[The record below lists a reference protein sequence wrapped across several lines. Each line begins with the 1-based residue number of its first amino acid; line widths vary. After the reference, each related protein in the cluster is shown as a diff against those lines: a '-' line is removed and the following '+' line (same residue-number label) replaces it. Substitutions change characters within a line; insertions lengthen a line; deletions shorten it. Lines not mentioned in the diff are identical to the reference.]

1 MEKDLRN
8 AARRIIRDS
17 ALIDAGESVVII
29 HGAHNRNFASL
40 LAEEAIRVGALPFLW
55 SFNDSLV
62 SDFPEKPSES
72 VAGILGKADVVIW
85 LSQYT
90 AVDDLSEN
98 VQEKVFSFWDSI
110 YGLLQEEKVPTLL
123 VNLPPPAWLE
133 EDGIEPGGYLREFI
147 SAVDVDYVRMRELG
161 LIVAERL
168 NGAKE
173 VLITDENGTHL
184 RFSVEGRKP
193 GLEDGTLRDC
203 RLKRKEC
210 EVEIPAGE
218 VYIAPIESSA
228 SGRLV
233 LPHEDL
239 ELEFREGR
247 IASIRGEG
255 AEGLKRRIAG
265 ATNGDIIAEFGIGLN
280 PGVKSLGL
288 RIFDE
293 KALGTVHVA
302 IGHNLHLGGTNE
314 SEIHIDFVLLEPTV
328 LVDGRPLMEKGVLK
342 AW

>member
-1 MEKDLRN
+1 MENSLRS
-8 AARRIIRDS
+8 AAGRIIRDS
-17 ALIDAGESVVII
+17 ALVGKDESVLII

-55 SFNDSLV
+55 SFDDSLI

-72 VAGILGKADVVIW
+72 VAGILRKADVVIW

-90 AVDDLSEN
+90 AVDDLSED

-110 YGLLQEEKVPTLL
+110 YGLLQDEKVPTLL

-133 EDGIEPGGYLREFI
+133 EDGIKPNQYMREFL
-147 SAVDVDYVRMRELG
+147 SAVDVDYAKMRELG
-161 LIVAERL
+161 LKVVKQL
-168 NGAKE
+168 NRANE

-193 GLEDGTLRDC
+193 GLEEGTLRDC
-203 RLKRKEC
+203 RLKRREC

-233 LPHEDL
+233 LPHEGL
-239 ELEFREGR
+239 ELEFHRGKVISIGGEKADELRGR
-247 IASIRGEG
+247 IETPGG
-255 AEGLKRRIAG
+255 
-265 ATNGDIIAEFGIGLN
+265 NVIAEFGIGLN
-280 PGVKSLGL
+280 PGVKPLGL
-288 RIFDE
+288 RMFDE

-302 IGHNLHLGGTNE
+302 IGHNLHLGGANE
-314 SEIHIDFVLLEPTV
+314 SKIHIDFVLSEPTV
-328 LVDGRPLMEKGVLK
+328 LVDGCPLMERGVLK
-342 AW
+342 L

>member
-1 MEKDLRN
+1 MENSLRS
-8 AARRIIRDS
+8 AAGCIIKDS
-17 ALIDAGESVVII
+17 ALVRTGESVLII

-133 EDGIEPGGYLREFI
+133 EEGIKPSEYLLEFI

-233 LPHEDL
+233 LPHEGL
-239 ELEFREGR
+239 ELEFHRGKVISIGGEKADELRGR
-247 IASIRGEG
+247 IETPGG
-255 AEGLKRRIAG
+255 
-265 ATNGDIIAEFGIGLN
+265 NVIAEFGIGLN
-280 PGVKSLGL
+280 PGVKPLGL
-288 RIFDE
+288 RMFDE

-302 IGHNLHLGGTNE
+302 VGHNLHLGGANE
-314 SEIHIDFVLLEPTV
+314 SEIHIDFVVMNPTV
-328 LVDGRPLMEKGVLK
+328 LVDGEPLMEEGTLRL
-342 AW
+342 